1 MRAIVWMRLLA
12 IGWSVAGVAFGQPP
26 HTARPYDGIQAG
38 LDAFRLAEER
48 RQQAFAGQIA
58 ANDQVRAWAGLPTT
72 RGVTLYYGTP
82 PLADLD
88 YAYALGGP
96 VVGGYLRERTW
107 FGRTRTIF
115 EPWPYVPGDIY
126 GYRWV
131 QPVRQPIGQWQG
143 QTGENRWESH
153 PIYDPPLPNLLPQP
167 VVESPLL
174 DDTPYASEGS
184 SIRPGTPRRE
194 SREH

>member
-1 MRAIVWMRLLA
+1 MRAIVWFGAVGFGLA
-12 IGWSVAGVAFGQPP
+12 AVTTAFGQSPVSS
-26 HTARPYDGIQAG
+26 RPYDGIQAG

-72 RGVTLYYGTP
+72 RGVMLYYGTP

-88 YAYALGGP
+88 HAYAYGGP

-107 FGRTRTIF
+107 FGRTRTVF

-126 GYRWV
+126 GYRWE

-167 VVESPLL
+167 IVESPLL
-174 DDTPYASEGS
+174 DGTPYATERDV
-184 SIRPGTPRRE
+184 IPPGTPRRE